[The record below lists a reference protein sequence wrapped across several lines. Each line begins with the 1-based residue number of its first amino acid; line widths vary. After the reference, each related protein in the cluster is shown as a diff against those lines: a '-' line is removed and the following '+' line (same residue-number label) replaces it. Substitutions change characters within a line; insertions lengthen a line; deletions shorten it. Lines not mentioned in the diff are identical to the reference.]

1 MTKALENPIINLEPQ
16 SVKMIKKAYSLHLK
30 KRKIQKQKK
39 ENISWLYK

>member
-30 KRKIQKQKK
+30 NKKTKKRKYNLVI
-39 ENISWLYK
+39 